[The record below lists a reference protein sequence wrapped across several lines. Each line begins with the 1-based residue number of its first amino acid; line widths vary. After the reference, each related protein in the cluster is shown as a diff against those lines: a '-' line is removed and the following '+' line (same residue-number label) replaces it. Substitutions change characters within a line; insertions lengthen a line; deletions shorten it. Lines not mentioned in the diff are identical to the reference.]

1 MILVDTSAW
10 VEYLRGTGSPTHGR
24 LRSLLARGAY
34 LATTDPVMMELLAG
48 ARDDTHSIH
57 LKRMLNALDYRPV
70 LGQDFEEAARIHRA
84 CRGAGETVRSL
95 MDCLVAAVAL
105 REGLAVLAW
114 DRDFEV
120 ISSHSGLRLES

>member
-1 MILVDTSAW
+1 VILVDTSAW

-24 LRSLLARGAY
+24 LRSLLAHGAH

-48 ARDDTHSIH
+48 ARDDTHSIQ

-70 LGQDFEEAARIHRA
+70 LGQDFEEAARIHRV

-95 MDCLVAAVAL
+95 IDCLVAAVAL
-105 REGLAVLAW
+105 REDLAVLAW